1 MMKRTGLFLACL
13 VSMLLL
19 PAVSCSGNTQGT
31 HESGAAD
38 EQSSAHAENRED
50 DAVQDGAGAQAD
62 AGGEQDGAGAH
73 ADAGGENG
81 AGAQADADGEN
92 GAGVQ
97 ADDTDR
103 AAEEAAGLQM
113 YDAYAKGDASGG
125 SGNAGGYYEILFHS
139 EGDSNILYTDIATKQ
154 RIYLSA
160 DLSSDH
166 RSPADTSWLEETPG
180 GAFVFAGADR
190 LFIRTTGIDD
200 TPGVLYQAELS
211 GANREKLLSFDQWMP
226 MTDAVAG
233 DGQYLYTL
241 MSDDDGTVQ
250 IIRIDTVG
258 GTAEEIAAM
267 PEQTAF
273 LMSAFDSNLVLKTI
287 SSPEEGAYEDALE
300 QYKNSEQIV
309 YTFDVNTKELKEVIR
324 WKQDLMM
331 EVLKDQMLYL
341 LDVNKDSLY
350 SIDLRDNSRTE
361 IISSM
366 TEKQM
371 PADEISGLNSV
382 IDGHIIFGVK
392 GADTGYIDLKTKT
405 VAVQDIL
412 EESYKQSAPYILG
425 ESGDYF
431 LVVTD
436 MLEIPY
442 DDFAPDGVTPI
453 VNTMLIPNYGLILKE
468 DYWNSDYQYE
478 EIRNTFLDNGL

>member
-1 MMKRTGLFLACL
+1 MRGNAMMKRTGLFLACL

-50 DAVQDGAGAQAD
+50 DAVQDGADAHAD

-81 AGAQADADGEN
+81 AGAQAD
-92 GAGVQ
+92 
-97 ADDTDR
+97 DTDR
-103 AAEEAAGLQM
+103 ADEEAAGLQM

-324 WKQDLMM
+324 WKQDQML

-371 PADEISGLNSV
+371 PAD
-382 IDGHIIFGVK
+382 
-392 GADTGYIDLKTKT
+392 
-405 VAVQDIL
+405 
-412 EESYKQSAPYILG
+412 
-425 ESGDYF
+425 
-431 LVVTD
+431 
-436 MLEIPY
+436 EIPY